1 MWDEP
6 HTEDKNIHKGLRR
19 EDPLSTRTL
28 PTILGTLQT
37 KTHQGIHQRKQ
48 SPTPTRIPEL

>member
-6 HTEDKNIHKGLRR
+6 HTKDKHIHKGLRR

-48 SPTPTRIPEL
+48 PPTPTRIPKL